1 MSDSAVLDQIL
12 TADPIT
18 VSDLFDEATI
28 PAEATNA
35 VEAVS
40 QVDDPATLHYIVT
53 ENADDPENAVEIL
66 SVGLAKHFK
75 KWSLDKKDVRTAYF
89 LALHKAIQLQYGVG
103 VRLATKKDVE
113 SRGGEREVAAAVNLH
128 LNWDAENE
136 KKRNANAVVISEAF
150 AEMATSQAGV
160 KVFVE
165 HYALNTNQLK
175 AIAVRAS
182 KASPPF
188 ILPAEVVHEWAAYAY
203 SRLPGKDSEK
213 KTTVRDLEKT
223 FY

>member
-1 MSDSAVLDQIL
+1 MSDSAVLDQML

-18 VSDLFDEATI
+18 VSDLFDQDTI
-28 PAEATNA
+28 PADATNA

-40 QVDDPATLHYIVT
+40 QVDDPAALHYIVT
-53 ENADDPENAVEIL
+53 ENAEDPENAVEIL
-66 SVGLAKHFK
+66 TVGLAKHFK
-75 KWSLDKKDVRTAYF
+75 KWSLDKKDAKTAYF

-103 VRLATKKDVE
+103 VRLATKEDVE
-113 SRGGEREVAAAVNLH
+113 SREGEREVAAAVNLH
-128 LNWDAENE
+128 MTWDTENE
-136 KKRNANAVVISEAF
+136 KRRNANAVVIAEAF
-150 AEMATSQAGV
+150 AKMATSQAGV

-165 HYALNTNQLK
+165 HYALNTNQIK

-188 ILPAEVVHEWAAYAY
+188 ILDEDAVHEWAVYAY

-213 KTTVRDLEKT
+213 KTTVRDLAKT